1 MEGTV
6 LTCIIAIMYKCDWF
20 IYEGSLVLKDLKADT
35 LYPTNKQIHRE
46 VCSAVDMEET
56 CHSTRIRHFVDSVTL
71 SSNPKPVSKESLD
84 LHGRTLILSAMDLVP
99 FIYRDDQGV
108 VRGSEYGFVKMV
120 SEQIGFD
127 VKVVNSD
134 PSEFWG
140 KFNQSLQI
148 HDTGAIGILARLE
161 SDMSIGQHLLDD
173 IKMISGIESVHSYE
187 SDGLCFLIRRE
198 QPKRGWM
205 SLISPLDQLTWIGTG
220 VSLLAGIGF
229 IYIFSL
235 VKSGDP
241 HPWLTVLALLLGQAS
256 DVNKSS
262 AGLKVFLFSF
272 LMATMILKSGY
283 SGTLFAFLTV
293 DILPEGIKTLQELD
307 HSDKAIWTSMAKNV
321 ARFRDAGYT
330 GMSERH
336 VQVEF
341 NEMFELKASQDDA
354 ALFETASILDYEIRL
369 RYIDE
374 NGEAYMRRLEQCW
387 NLYNVGILLQD
398 RSIYR
403 EVFQMAFLRLTD
415 GGVYRWSQ
423 DIYLEQTGRM
433 VRPQER
439 TTNQN
444 IPIKLL
450 DLRFPFVLW
459 SSGIL
464 ISFMFWV
471 IEAVAH
477 ELMD

>member
-1 MEGTV
+1 M
-6 LTCIIAIMYKCDWF
+6 A
-20 IYEGSLVLKDLKADT
+20 
-35 LYPTNKQIHRE
+35 
-46 VCSAVDMEET
+46 
-56 CHSTRIRHFVDSVTL
+56 L
-71 SSNPKPVSKESLD
+71 S
-84 LHGRTLILSAMDLVP
+84 R
-99 FIYRDDQGV
+99 
-108 VRGSEYGFVKMV
+108 
-120 SEQIGFD
+120 
-127 VKVVNSD
+127 
-134 PSEFWG
+134 W
-140 KFNQSLQI
+140 
-148 HDTGAIGILARLE
+148 
-161 SDMSIGQHLLDD
+161 
-173 IKMISGIESVHSYE
+173 
-187 SDGLCFLIRRE
+187 
-198 QPKRGWM
+198 
-205 SLISPLDQLTWIGTG
+205 
-220 VSLLAGIGF
+220 
-229 IYIFSL
+229 
-235 VKSGDP
+235 
-241 HPWLTVLALLLGQAS
+241 
-256 DVNKSS
+256 SS